1 MKLLG
6 FIGIGNMGGAI
17 AASACKAV
25 NAAEI
30 LVSAA
35 HSEKAAAFS
44 EKYGTAPSTNLEIAA
59 QAKYV
64 VLGVKP
70 QYMEEVLAELRP
82 VLAKREDVI
91 LVTMAAGLTMQNISD
106 MAGGNFPVIRIMPNT
121 PSLIGEGV
129 IVYDANELVSQ
140 SDLDTYLATLA
151 PAGIVDRIP
160 EQTIDAASAISGSGP
175 AFTYLFLEALA
186 DGAVACGVPRAK
198 AFEYGAQTLI
208 GSAKL
213 FLESDCH
220 PAELKEAVCSPG
232 GSTMQ
237 GLRALAAGGMRS
249 AVMEA
254 VIATYEKNL
263 TFIK

>member
-17 AASACKAV
+17 AASAAKAV
-25 NAAEI
+25 QASEI

-35 HSEKAAAFS
+35 HRENAEKFS
-44 EKYGTAPSTNLEIAA
+44 AKYGTIASDNLTIAA

-70 QYMEEVLAELRP
+70 QYMEAVLSDLRP
-82 VLAKREDVI
+82 VLAERNDVI
-91 LVTMAAGLTMQNISD
+91 LVTMAAGLTMQNIAD
-106 MAGGNFPVIRIMPNT
+106 MAGGNYPVIRIMPNT

-129 IVYDANELVSQ
+129 IVYDANELVSKN
-140 SDLDTYLATLA
+140 DLDTYLETLA
-151 PAGIVDRIP
+151 PAGLIDRIP
-160 EQTIDAASAISGSGP
+160 EHTIDAASAIAGSGP

-198 AFEYGAQTLI
+198 AFEYGAQMLI